1 MKAVLRRE
9 KARNRSYH
17 KLASLT
23 YIQRAEAR
31 PKTMPTP
38 PPPPRAAK
46 PARERT
52 PWATWYRTS
61 AGRRPEENEAGG
73 DAYAPRARGCATARA
88 LEIRRVF
95 ENRFT
100 TSNVMALR
108 R

>member
-46 PARERT
+46 PARERA
-52 PWATWYRTS
+52 PWATWHRTS

-73 DAYAPRARGCATARA
+73 AKYA
-88 LEIRRVF
+88 
-95 ENRFT
+95 
-100 TSNVMALR
+100 
-108 R
+108 

>member
-46 PARERT
+46 PARERA
-52 PWATWYRTS
+52 PWATWHRTS

-73 DAYAPRARGCATARA
+73 AKYAARTHGCGTARA

-100 TSNVMALR
+100 TTNVMASR

>member
-31 PKTMPTP
+31 PKTMPAP

-46 PARERT
+46 PARERA
-52 PWATWYRTS
+52 PWATWHRTS

-73 DAYAPRARGCATARA
+73 AAHA
-88 LEIRRVF
+88 
-95 ENRFT
+95 
-100 TSNVMALR
+100 
-108 R
+108 